1 MTRGQD
7 VVAALVRK
15 HPDELKS
22 QLIRQ
27 ELADLIS
34 IALTEAFELGERTMI
49 KQIIS
54 KLSKEVQF

>member
-7 VVAALVRK
+7 VVAALVQK

-54 KLSKEVQF
+54 KLSKEVQL

>member
-7 VVAALVRK
+7 VVAAFVRK
-15 HPDELKS
+15 HPEELKS
-22 QLIRQ
+22 QPIRQ
-27 ELADLIS
+27 ELADYIS

-54 KLSKEVQF
+54 KLEKEVQF

>member
-7 VVAALVRK
+7 VVAVFGQK
-15 HPDELKS
+15 HPELLKS

-34 IALTEAFELGERTMI
+34 TALTEAFELGEKTMI
-49 KQIIS
+49 QTIINR
-54 KLSKEVQF
+54 LSKGVL

>member
-7 VVAALVRK
+7 VVAAFVQK
-15 HPDELKS
+15 HPEELRS

-34 IALTEAFELGERTMI
+34 TALTEAFQLGEQTMI
-49 KQIIS
+49 KTIIN
-54 KLSKEVQF
+54 KLSKEVNL